1 MVDLMQERF
10 QTGRGQDRDHDMRDL
25 QALVLQ
31 LESIIE
37 ELKTRIQAL
46 EDA

>member
-10 QTGRGQDRDHDMRDL
+10 QTGRGQDRDRDMRDL

-31 LESIIE
+31 LELIIK
-37 ELKTRIQAL
+37 ELNARIQVL